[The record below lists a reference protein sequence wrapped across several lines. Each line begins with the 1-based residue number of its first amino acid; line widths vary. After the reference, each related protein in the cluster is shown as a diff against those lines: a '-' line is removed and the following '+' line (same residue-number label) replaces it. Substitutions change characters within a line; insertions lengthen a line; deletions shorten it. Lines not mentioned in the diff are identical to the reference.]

1 MEIHFLSIGRVL
13 KPNHTFVD
21 VLQIGVEIDRGN
33 SESQM
38 KSQRLGAV
46 WGQKKHHSP
55 EGIAITN
62 KLPGWLDGKTGSP
75 MTVNKA
81 KAKVVQRIFEMAAS
95 GSGKRLIARRLNQEK
110 VPTFGQAPTWGQS
123 YVQRIL
129 FNRATL
135 GEYQTPQ
142 RTVGAPPTGRRITPG
157 FLPGRHYSGTLGP
170 GAQVYRHPRGHHC
183 SGQDNR

>member
-1 MEIHFLSIGRVL
+1 MNQSWLIPSKRHALVPLSETFGCRGVLENFKPGSFQWILSGGMAIHFLSIGRVL

-46 WGQKKHHSP
+46 WSQKKHHSP
-55 EGIAITN
+55 QGLAITN

-75 MTVNKA
+75 MIVNKA

-95 GSGKRLIARRLNQEK
+95 GIGKRLIARRLNEEK
-110 VPTFGQAPTWGQS
+110 VPTFGDAVNWGRS
-123 YVQRIL
+123 KICRSL
-129 FNRATL
+129 
-135 GEYQTPQ
+135 ESS
-142 RTVGAPPTGRRITPG
+142 G
-157 FLPGRHYSGTLGP
+157 FGF
-170 GAQVYRHPRGHHC
+170 
-183 SGQDNR
+183 